1 MTDRPRRLSA
11 WLRAHDSLWRYVLVG
26 GFNSLLDLGLFTLF
40 AIPLGLQPLVA
51 NVLSTTITLCV
62 SYLINR
68 FWVFRSDANWA
79 RSAVS
84 FVVVTLTS
92 GLVIQSGVIWL
103 VLRAAE
109 ALAPG
114 LSYAVVAPVAKVL
127 AMGVGMITNYL
138 GYRWLFGERSGE
150 TRR

>member
-1 MTDRPRRLSA
+1 MTGLAERLSD
-11 WLRAHDSLWRYVLVG
+11 WLRAHASLWRYVLVG

-51 NVLSTTITLCV
+51 NVLSTMITLCV

-68 FWVFRSDANWA
+68 FWVFRSDASWA

-92 GLVIQSGVIWL
+92 GLLIQSGVIWL
-103 VLRAAE
+103 VLRAGE
-109 ALAPG
+109 AMGPS
-114 LSYAVVAPVAKVL
+114 LSYEVVAPVAKVL
-127 AMGVGMITNYL
+127 AMGVGMISNYL
-138 GYRWLFGERSGE
+138 GYRWLFGER
-150 TRR
+150 T